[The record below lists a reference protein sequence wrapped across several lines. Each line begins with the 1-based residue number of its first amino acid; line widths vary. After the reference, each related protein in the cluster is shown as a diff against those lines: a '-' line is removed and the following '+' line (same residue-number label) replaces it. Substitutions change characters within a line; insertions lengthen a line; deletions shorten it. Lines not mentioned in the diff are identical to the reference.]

1 MKKGIAFLLAAII
14 GIGSGVGLAVALQ
27 INDVEDNTMMPSYLQ
42 GETVLINKLAYGDGI
57 PERGDVVVFPNQVF
71 TATGEGE
78 LMIKRVIAV
87 PGDRVLITAGKVY
100 VNNEPLSEDYVFS
113 QGSSGEMEEIK
124 VIVDHVFVLGDN
136 RADSTDSRSET
147 VGLVSSDDILGK
159 VIFKW

>member
-1 MKKGIAFLLAAII
+1 MKKGIAFLLAAVI
-14 GIGSGVGLAVALQ
+14 GIGSGVALAVTLQ
-27 INDVEDNTMMPSYLQ
+27 MNDVEDNTMMPSYLE
-42 GETVLINKLAYGDGI
+42 GETVLINKLSYRNEM
-57 PERGDVVVFPNQVF
+57 PERGDVVVFSNQVF

-78 LMIKRVIAV
+78 LMLKRVIAV
-87 PGDRVLITAGKVY
+87 AGDRVLITGGKVY
-100 VNNEPLSEDYVFS
+100 VNNKPLSEDYVFS

-124 VIVDHVFVLGDN
+124 VIDDYVFVLGDN